1 MERKIYLSVTGRN
14 EGGKLVPFLGEVR
27 VGHESVTVFG
37 EAAGLEDKLRAALVA
52 IHLANALGIAE
63 FDIPAILEDCAYDK
77 SSAEAMMR
85 PFEGYCPADDERIK
99 TAHAFF
105 TSIRSTG
112 NRRHLLRDVSKTD
125 RPCDEDEASR
135 SGRRIAE
142 TIRSRLRSCTRCS
155 LPLMTRNANSAS
167 RMVPSV
173 SYERSPGQRMR

>member
-27 VGHESVTVFG
+27 VGHESVAVFG
-37 EAAGLEDKLRAALVA
+37 EVDELDNKLRAVLAA
-52 IHLANALGIAE
+52 MHLANAIGIAE
-63 FDIPAILEDCAYDK
+63 FDIPAILEACAHDK
-77 SSAEAMMR
+77 SSAKGILR
-85 PFEGYCPADDERIK
+85 PFEYYRPTADEKIK

-135 SGRRIAE
+135 SEDLAGE
-142 TIRSRLRSCTRCS
+142 
-155 LPLMTRNANSAS
+155 
-167 RMVPSV
+167 
-173 SYERSPGQRMR
+173 

>member
-1 MERKIYLSVTGRN
+1 MTDEIYFSVTGRN

-99 TAHAFF
+99 TAQASFLDP
-105 TSIRSTG
+105 TP
-112 NRRHLLRDVSKTD
+112 D
-125 RPCDEDEASR
+125 RMKGIPQ
-135 SGRRIAE
+135 
-142 TIRSRLRSCTRCS
+142 RLRQGGATSGSPCGEVESCRQG
-155 LPLMTRNANSAS
+155 
-167 RMVPSV
+167 
-173 SYERSPGQRMR
+173 GQDDV

>member
-1 MERKIYLSVTGRN
+1 MTDEIYFSVTGRN

-105 TSIRSTG
+105 EDPTSTRSTG
-112 NRRHLLRDVSKTD
+112 SCKRLLQVEPKTD

-135 SGRRIAE
+135 SEDLAGE
-142 TIRSRLRSCTRCS
+142 
-155 LPLMTRNANSAS
+155 
-167 RMVPSV
+167 
-173 SYERSPGQRMR
+173 